1 MPAIA
6 FRRFGVDDLQQV
18 FLWLLRPHVV
28 RGYARAPGSFTEFV
42 AKYGSRAHEDNP
54 VAAYIVV
61 IDGRDAG
68 YVQTYE
74 VASFPDY
81 ASELGCE
88 AGTACIDLFIGE
100 VAFLHRGLG
109 SQVARR
115 FVDEVVFGRNG
126 ASCCVAA
133 PTEGNLASIRA
144 FENAGFRRW
153 KTVKMPDAE
162 AECVMRRERSATAA

>member
-6 FRRFGVDDLQQV
+6 FRRFGADDLQQV

-42 AKYGSRAHEDNP
+42 AKYGSRVRADSP
-54 VAAYIVV
+54 VEAYIVV
-61 IDGRDAG
+61 IDGADAG
-68 YVQTYE
+68 YIQTYA

-88 AGTACIDLFIGE
+88 EGAACMDLFIGE

-109 SQVARR
+109 SQVTRR

-133 PTEGNLASIRA
+133 PIEGNLGSIQA
-144 FENAGFRRW
+144 FEKAGFRRW

-162 AECVMRRERSATAA
+162 AECVMRCERTASAA